1 MGWNIIS
8 GRDEQSIS
16 DAVGGGQIGQMTEP
30 DRFNVSTEKMA
41 PPEVAEWKAWWEKHK
56 GDDQEADNQ
65 WDLSD

>member
-1 MGWNIIS
+1 
-8 GRDEQSIS
+8 
-16 DAVGGGQIGQMTEP
+16 MTEP